1 MLARPLG
8 RASRLAALPIRQQ
21 LVLLTLGT
29 VAVGALVQL
38 GSALGAHA
46 VSDIPKLWFERDIR
60 PGDPPY
66 LDRPLEYPVLVGL
79 AMWLTSWAPSR
90 AAFLVT
96 NAVLL
101 VPLAVVVTLL
111 LERRVGAA
119 ATRWAV
125 GVPLAL
131 YALHHWDLLAVAP
144 AVAALLAAETG
155 AAGTAGALL
164 AVGTA
169 AKLYPGA
176 FVPLLAVRWWRDGRQ
191 REVALLVA
199 GFAGVL
205 VLVNV
210 PVALVAPGGWWHMVT
225 FQGARVPSWGSLWF
239 HLFRLPGVE
248 QLVEGRQ
255 AGVANALSAAALAAG
270 IGWLA
275 VLAWQR
281 PTEPIA
287 LATAATVVF
296 LLANKVHSP
305 QYDLWLLPSFALL
318 PLDRRLFVAFSAASL
333 AMYLLVFGHA
343 FGLIDR
349 SALPLFIGVAAV
361 ARAGVLVGVLRA
373 VTRPTAVARRA
384 AHGAR

>member
-8 RASRLAALPIRQQ
+8 RASRLAALPARQQ

-38 GSALGAHA
+38 VSALGAHA
-46 VSDIPKLWFERDIR
+46 VSDIPKLWFERGIR

-90 AAFLVT
+90 AAFLVV
-96 NAVLL
+96 NAALL

-119 ATRWAV
+119 AARWAV

-131 YALHHWDLLAVAP
+131 YALHQWDLLAVAP
-144 AVAALLAAETG
+144 AVAALLAAERG
-155 AAGTAGALL
+155 AAGTAGVLL
-164 AVGTA
+164 ALGTA
-169 AKLYPGA
+169 VKLYPGA
-176 FVPLLAVRWWRDGRQ
+176 FVPLLAVWWWRDGRR
-191 REVALLVA
+191 REVARLTA
-199 GFAGVL
+199 AFAGVL
-205 VLVNV
+205 LVVNV
-210 PVALVAPGGWWHMVT
+210 PVALAAPDGWWHMVS
-225 FQGARVPSWGSLWF
+225 FQGARAPSWGSLWF
-239 HLFRLPGVE
+239 HLFRLPVVE
-248 QLVEGRQ
+248 GLVEGHE
-255 AGVANALSAAALAAG
+255 AGAANALSLTALVAG
-270 IGWLA
+270 LGWLG

-281 PTEPIA
+281 RLGPFA

-296 LLANKVHSP
+296 LLANKIYSP

-318 PLDRRLFVAFSAASL
+318 SLDRRLLIAFSAASL

-349 SALPLFIGVAAV
+349 PDLPPFIGTVAV
-361 ARAGVLVGVLRA
+361 ARAVVLVGVLRA
-373 VTRPTAVARRA
+373 ATR
-384 AHGAR
+384 